1 MTALNIPNGLLMAI
15 EGIDGAGKTTLAHRL
30 GTMLNAAGIVTHV
43 GKEPTTGPWGMKMRE
58 SAAAGRLDADDEL
71 RYLLLDRQAHVAEL
85 IAPAL
90 ARGELVILDR
100 YYPSTVAY
108 QGAAGLDVHE
118 LLDANAFAP
127 KPDLLLVLDL
137 APEEG
142 LARIRA
148 RGDKPNHFENTQTL
162 TRCREIFTRPDLLQA
177 TIVDATASADQ
188 VFAQA
193 VRYLKAALKAKTA
206 DDPGAGNLLAELHG

>member
-1 MTALNIPNGLLMAI
+1 MTSLTIPNGLLVAI

-30 GTMLNAAGIVTHV
+30 GAMLNAAGITTQVS
-43 GKEPTTGPWGMKMRE
+43 KEPTTGPWGMKMRE

-108 QGAAGLDVHE
+108 QGAAGLDVHA

-137 APEEG
+137 EPAVG

-148 RGDKPNHFENTQTL
+148 RGDKPNHFENTDNL

-177 TIVDATASADQ
+177 TVIDASASADQ

-193 VRYLKAALKAKTA
+193 LRYIKVSLKARLG
-206 DDPGAGNLLAELHG
+206 DDTHARDVLAELHG